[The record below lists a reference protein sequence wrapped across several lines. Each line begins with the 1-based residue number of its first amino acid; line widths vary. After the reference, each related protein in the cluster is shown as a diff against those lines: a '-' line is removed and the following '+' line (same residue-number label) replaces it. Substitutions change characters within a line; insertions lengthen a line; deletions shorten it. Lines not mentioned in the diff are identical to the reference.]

1 MKGYNLSLQTFGRRN
16 RTFLKEPMTA
26 TPQVKSYF
34 HSRAAQ
40 GFLVFIIKA
49 GCPDSSNKHR
59 DLRRQERET
68 LERPSIGNAFL
79 LFPKN
84 HYLISLESTLRFC
97 RSKASTKRH
106 MLPSVHRS
114 TVYDSHTMETA
125 TVASRGVGKE
135 DAVRVYNGMVLSHK
149 KEWNWAIC
157 RDVDGPR
164 DCHTEWSKSE
174 RKISY
179 NM

>member
-1 MKGYNLSLQTFGRRN
+1 MKGYNLFLQTFGRRN
-16 RTFLKEPMTA
+16 RTFLKGPMTA
-26 TPQVKSYF
+26 TSRVKCCF

-68 LERPSIGNAFL
+68 WERPSIGNAVL

-84 HYLISLESTLRFC
+84 HYLISLESTSRFC

-106 MLPSVHRS
+106 MLPSVHCS
-114 TVYDSHTMETA
+114 TVHNSHTMGA
-125 TVASRGVGKE
+125 TSVASRGVGKE
-135 DAVRVYNGMVLSHK
+135 DVVCVYSGMVLSHQ